1 MKYNFIN
8 PPREFPVG
16 TGKEI
21 KIKDYGKIEL
31 EHDEMVTFTTE
42 SGAEYDLTRKDWGFY
57 ATPSLNGR
65 LESFGLRAV
74 LVKSRV
80 TGRFFIFLVEN
91 GKEDLFRKYCDIEEQ
106 FVIAWLDSDEALAKL
121 ENRMRES

>member
-16 TGKEI
+16 TGAKVT
-21 KIKDYGKIEL
+21 IKDCGRIRL

-42 SGAEYDLTRKDWGFY
+42 SGAEYDLARKDWGFY

-65 LESFGLRAV
+65 LVSFDLRAA

-80 TGRFFIFLVEN
+80 TARFFIFLVEN
-91 GKEDLFRKYCDIEEQ
+91 GKEDLFRKYCDIEKQ
-106 FVIAWLDSDEALAKL
+106 FVIAWLDSDEALEKL
-121 ENRMRES
+121 ENRMCES